1 MTSTSFSQPSGW
13 ISSDLAIGILG
24 LYAIRNPIQNND
36 VALPGAS
43 TATAILVALE
53 FGLVLQYYR
62 LRLGKQAG
70 GAVALFL
77 FVAWFVPFMLGMALT
92 LASGISEENEANGY
106 ILMSISPL
114 FGVPLGA
121 DTMNISD
128 IPIKECQLAALIPT
142 LFAVFIFNQM
152 ITNLQRRIDRRI
164 LPEHQS
170 PNVDPFA
177 WLDEAS
183 PQDLVSRKMKS

>member
-1 MTSTSFSQPSGW
+1 MNRWVIGV
-13 ISSDLAIGILG
+13 IAGILTAGISG
-24 LYAIRNPIQNND
+24 LYVIRNALYD
-36 VALPGAS
+36 EVSALPGAS
-43 TATAILVALE
+43 TATAILVVLE
-53 FGLVLQYYR
+53 FGLALQYYR

-70 GAVALFL
+70 GAFALFL
-77 FVAWFVPFMLGMALT
+77 FVAWLVPFILGMALT
-92 LASGISEENEANGY
+92 LASGISQENEGNGF

-114 FGVPLGA
+114 FGVPLG
-121 DTMNISD
+121 TGVIQISD

-152 ITNLQRRIDRRI
+152 ITNLQRRIDKRI

-177 WLDEAS
+177 WLDDAT
-183 PQDLVSRKMKS
+183 PQELVARKMKS